1 MKISKLSK
9 ISDLTDSSRIYGVY
23 HCYFKDQKKT
33 RYGDP
38 FLNLSLSDSSGNIN
52 AKIWDNADYYNS
64 KFDEG
69 DIVCVKG
76 DTDIYRSKL
85 VLNVSH
91 ISRFENDR
99 YLAYGFNPN
108 TLISKLEVDVKSLW
122 NEVTAYFSKTEK
134 CKGLIKSICK
144 DYKKEFLSFP
154 FSMELPYQIE
164 KSYIFTIYKAFKI
177 ADLLLLDDFNKNI
190 NPHIVYTMIF
200 LYKFSN
206 LTSYEKK
213 ITYSLKDE
221 AVKRGELNM
230 FYDIFKKYKK
240 TISADDYFILE
251 KGLFDSKSKDFHI
264 ELDIIT
270 NIFSVIQTSKDE
282 ND

>member
-1 MKISKLSK
+1 MKINKLSK
-9 ISDLTDSSRIYGVY
+9 ISDLKDSNRVYGVY

-64 KFDEG
+64 KFDED

-85 VLNVSH
+85 VLNVLH
-91 ISRFENDR
+91 IDRFKEER
-99 YLAYGFNPN
+99 YLTYGFNFN
-108 TLISKLEVDVKSLW
+108 TLISKLDVDVKNLW
-122 NEVTAYFSKTEK
+122 MEVSAYFSKTGNYK
-134 CKGLIKSICK
+134 ALIKSIHK
-144 DYKKEFLSFP
+144 EYKSEFLRFP
-154 FSMELPYQIE
+154 FSMILPNQKE
-164 KSYIFTIYKAFKI
+164 QSYIFTIYKAFKI
-177 ADLLLLDDFNKNI
+177 ADSLLMDDFNKKMDR
-190 NPHIVYTMIF
+190 HLLYSMIF

-221 AVKRGELNM
+221 ASKRGEANM

-240 TISADDYFILE
+240 TISSDDYFILE
-251 KGLFDSKSKDFHI
+251 KCLFDSKSKDFQI
-264 ELDIIT
+264 ELDIIA
-270 NIFSVIQTSKDE
+270 NIFSVIQSSKDE

>member
-1 MKISKLSK
+1 MAFIIATLKI
-9 ISDLTDSSRIYGVY
+9 
-23 HCYFKDQKKT
+23 KKT

-91 ISRFENDR
+91 ISRFEDDR
-99 YLAYGFNPN
+99 YLAYGFNTN
-108 TLISKLEVDVKSLW
+108 TLISELEVDVKSLW